1 MKWRDFSSAAG
12 GVQPML
18 RAGRL
23 LAAAVLAAACSP
35 VFNWREVPVGESLV
49 AMLPCKP
56 DRAERSLP
64 MGAATVPNTPEAMH
78 DWVAHTQQLK
88 PGARMPAGEGRLPPA
103 AIEDIAAWLGA
114 LK

>member
-1 MKWRDFSSAAG
+1 MKWRDFSSAGG

-18 RAGRL
+18 RAARL
-23 LAAAVLAAACSP
+23 LAAAVPALACSP

-64 MGAATVPNTPEAMH
+64 MGAATVPIDMAGCEAGGATFAGYGGH
-78 DWVAHTQQLK
+78 QPADLLRVTH
-88 PGARMPAGEGRLPPA
+88 PGLLRGR
-103 AIEDIAAWLGA
+103 
-114 LK
+114 